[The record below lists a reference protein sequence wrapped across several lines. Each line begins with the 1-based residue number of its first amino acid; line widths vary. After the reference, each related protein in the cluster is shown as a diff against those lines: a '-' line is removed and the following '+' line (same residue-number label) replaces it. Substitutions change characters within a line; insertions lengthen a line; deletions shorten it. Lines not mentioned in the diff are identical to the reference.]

1 MARECKQP
9 SAPGE
14 VPEEVFSDG
23 GSTPPASTRWTLHEH
38 LLFQRRLC
46 RKGVAVMSKQKP
58 RTKVLCTLVLDFL
71 YAFALFGK
79 NHAEMSIQKLY
90 DRIGGIGYVGN
101 RWVYWILDWSS
112 M

>member
-1 MARECKQP
+1 
-9 SAPGE
+9 
-14 VPEEVFSDG
+14 
-23 GSTPPASTRWTLHEH
+23 
-38 LLFQRRLC
+38 
-46 RKGVAVMSKQKP
+46 MSKQNQ
-58 RTKVLCTLVLDFL
+58 RAKVLCTLALGFL
-71 YAFALFGK
+71 HAFALFGK